1 MLAGSKKESIINA
14 GLDEQSTYGIMSKT
28 KKAAISEL
36 ITKLI
41 DEEYIHQTE
50 GKYPILEVTQKSYPI
65 LKGQKSLTMR
75 LAVKEELHRE
85 IQHTEVDKVLFDK
98 LKERRKY
105 LADKAS
111 VPPYVIFS
119 DASLRDMCA
128 KLPTNE
134 NDFLR
139 ISGVGIKKQEKYAKE
154 FISII
159 KEYKEEKF

>member
-1 MLAGSKKESIINA
+1 
-14 GLDEQSTYGIMSKT
+14 
-28 KKAAISEL
+28 
-36 ITKLI
+36 
-41 DEEYIHQTE
+41 
-50 GKYPILEVTQKSYPI
+50 
-65 LKGQKSLTMR
+65 
-75 LAVKEELHRE
+75 
-85 IQHTEVDKVLFDK
+85 VLFDK

-154 FISII
+154 FIQII